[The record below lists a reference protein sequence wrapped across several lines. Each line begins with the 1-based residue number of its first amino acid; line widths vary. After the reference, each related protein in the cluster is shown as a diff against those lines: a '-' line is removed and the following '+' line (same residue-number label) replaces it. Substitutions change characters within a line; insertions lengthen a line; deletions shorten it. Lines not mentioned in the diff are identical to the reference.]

1 MKKLLLFL
9 VSLSII
15 FPGLVK
21 AATYLEGSTGNPVV
35 GSSLFLQLVIDY
47 NKDYEIRDYRL
58 KINYDPDFFEFE
70 NLTWMTSGS
79 NTYNVDKKDGVI
91 TINKAN
97 DGIYWSGSMVPLTV
111 NMKVKKSGSTKI
123 TLSRNGENH
132 FKNGNIIP
140 DSFAGMNVSPV
151 EPDNN
156 TLINKLYV
164 EGYTLSPTFSKTK
177 YDYYL
182 TVPADVTSVNV
193 VGVPQNKKQTI
204 TGTGKRDLQ
213 YGTNKVHVVVKAQTG
228 ATATYEIVITRQD
241 NRTGDV
247 TLKFLTASNTN
258 ISYEEGK
265 TEYKATVSR
274 DISTTLIAARTT
286 DPNAV
291 LTGTGNKALEFGDN
305 VFTLKVESAKGKV
318 GIYTITIN
326 RSREDIQTAKTSSKL
341 ISLKVNSIGLDLA
354 NNQTKF
360 LCGTSK
366 DYDKLNI
373 NTITESTTSK
383 VDIEG
388 NENLKSGINPI
399 NIKVTETNNEVTEY
413 KLLLYK
419 NPTDAELITNLSE
432 APSSG
437 NIVYNT
443 TQEKTMIP
451 SKLMSTINK
460 SRKLYYNNVNLYNG
474 LLYGITLSSNSTAD
488 LDLYFKKISDGPL
501 TYQTTVPENNNI
513 KLYVGDIYADNID
526 LKVYSYS
533 EIGKYNL
540 VTAGVKI
547 KDGYIDFS
555 TNGDL
560 FYVIS
565 TTPLL
570 DESGPFMKIINKYK
584 MYIIGGFAGL
594 LLLIVIIHQANKK
607 KKTKNQEEPSY

>member
-9 VSLSII
+9 IPLLF
-15 FPGLVK
+15 FPCLVK

-35 GSSLFLQLVIDY
+35 GSSLFMQLVIDY
-47 NKDYEIRDYRL
+47 NKSYEIRDYKLR
-58 KINYDPDFFEFE
+58 INYDTDYFEFE
-70 NLTWMTSGS
+70 DLTWLQNGS
-79 NTYNVDKKDGVI
+79 NTYNVDEKNGEI
-91 TINKAN
+91 TITKAN
-97 DGIYWSGSMVPLTV
+97 DGIYWPGNMIPLTI
-111 NMKVKKSGSTKI
+111 NMKVKKDGHTKI
-123 TLSRNGENH
+123 TLSKIGENH
-132 FKNGNIIP
+132 FKDGNIIP

-151 EPDNN
+151 KPDNN

-164 EGYTLSPTFSKTK
+164 EGFTISPTFSRTK
-177 YDYYL
+177 FNYNL
-182 TVPADVTSVNV
+182 TVPANVTSVNV

-204 TGTGKRDLQ
+204 TGTGKRELE
-213 YGTNKVHVVVKAQTG
+213 YGINRVHVVVKAQTG
-228 ATATYEIVITRQD
+228 ATSTYELLITRQD

-247 TLKFLTASNTN
+247 TLKYLTASNTN

-291 LTGTGNKALEFGDN
+291 LIGTGNKNLEFGDN

-318 GIYTITIN
+318 GTYTITIN
-326 RSREDIQTAKTSSKL
+326 RSREDIQTAKVSSKL
-341 ISLKVNSIGLDLA
+341 ISLKINNIGLVLS

-360 LCGTSK
+360 LYGTTK
-366 DYDKLNI
+366 DYDKLDI

-383 VDIEG
+383 VEITG

-399 NIKVTETNNEVTEY
+399 NIKVTEKNDEVTEY
-413 KLLLYK
+413 KILLYK
-419 NPTDAELITNLSE
+419 NPTDATLITDINNY
-432 APSSG
+432 PSDG

-443 TQEKTMIP
+443 TQDNTIIP
-451 SKLMSTINK
+451 SKLMSTIAK
-460 SRKLYYNNVNLYNG
+460 SRKLYYNKVNLYNG
-474 LLYGITLSSNSTAD
+474 LLYGITLSSNSTSD
-488 LDLYFKKISDGPL
+488 LDIYFKKISDSPL
-501 TYQTTVPENNNI
+501 TYQTTVSENNNI
-513 KLYVGDIYADNID
+513 KLYVGDLYADDID

-547 KDGYIDFS
+547 KNGYIDFT
-555 TNGDL
+555 TNGDI

-570 DESGPFMKIINKYK
+570 DETGPFMKIINRYK
-584 MYIIGGFAGL
+584 MFIIGGFVGL
-594 LLLIVIIHQANKK
+594 VVIIVAMNQLSKK
-607 KKTKNQEEPSY
+607 KKLKNKDEPLY